1 MERITRTVSSIQLIN
16 YVTLNE
22 CGNPLHQPLS
32 VTFTTGNFYV
42 LTGENGSG
50 KTSLLLAM
58 QGFSDRFQGEIIPN
72 YQALNTSYLYSSSE
86 PYDSVYFKNKVVQN
100 PSMGQT
106 KMDQLKR
113 DCMETKDVYFFDEP
127 TNYLDS
133 ERKKQA
139 IRMIQ
144 SLKRE
149 DRIILV
155 VTHEKSLIQQA
166 DVVIS
171 LKQ

>member
-1 MERITRTVSSIQLIN
+1 
-16 YVTLNE
+16 
-22 CGNPLHQPLS
+22 
-32 VTFTTGNFYV
+32 
-42 LTGENGSG
+42 
-50 KTSLLLAM
+50 
-58 QGFSDRFQGEIIPN
+58 
-72 YQALNTSYLYSSSE
+72 
-86 PYDSVYFKNKVVQN
+86 
-100 PSMGQT
+100 MGQK
-106 KMDQLKR
+106 KMAQLKR
-113 DCMETKDVYFFDEP
+113 DCMETKEVYFFDEP